1 MNWLNVAAHVV
12 AACVVAACLIDRR
25 KARREKVKMLEMW
38 QASINTTLSLWRQ
51 CDDRYLA
58 IIKKLTQ
65 ELERRDGGREAMAAV
80 DDGVFEVPP
89 SRGRA
94 S

>member
-1 MNWLNVAAHVV
+1 MNWITVAGHVV

-38 QASINTTLSLWRQ
+38 QQSINTTLSLWRQ

-65 ELERRDGGREAMAAV
+65 ELERRDGGGEATGEI
-80 DDGVFEVPP
+80 DGGVFEVPP